1 MTSLFDVG
9 KSAIQAYRQSLA
21 VTGQNIANINTE
33 GYMRR
38 EANLQE
44 VTASQGGITSIANQA
59 GLGVRVANIKRSFD
73 AFLTDSKLAANA
85 NFQRMDSYVKQL
97 EKIEAALL
105 PADSDLGTQI
115 GNFFR
120 SLGDV
125 SAAPSD
131 LAPRVVALE
140 QGRSLAAA
148 FNSTFLQLD
157 NFKKATIAQM
167 QDAMEGIN
175 LLTKELTSVNDRIL
189 SSGQSGKAPNSFLD
203 LRDRL
208 VQDISSMADISV
220 SYTDRGVAN
229 LTMGSSGA
237 GPSLVDGN
245 TRTQLGFIERYDRIG
260 GLQIVLNPLSSQTPT
275 SQLSSGIIAGLSEA
289 YAAIDGVVNQ
299 MNQLAV
305 QITTDLNSQHHR
317 GITMDGLH
325 GLDMFSAVN
334 IVAEKNPSN
343 PIEVEAEIIIK
354 DPTILPQNA
363 MTVTYSQ
370 AREVW
375 ELTGPDLVEPI
386 VGKSVLSASGFDV
399 RLTGPAQNGNSFTIV
414 PGKNAA
420 ANMQFLLARPQDIA
434 AASPDLVTAA
444 NANSSDATLEVT
456 RVNPTIYPEKK
467 SLADT
472 LSNSLTAVEAKEFIH
487 DGLVA
492 TIPAG
497 TKSVDIGSFAKQASA
512 KFQLSNLA
520 LQNAT
525 QLSFS
530 RTGSSDNGPH
540 SFNISYAA
548 AYPNDASGKTWED
561 AADIA
566 KLLNSGL
573 FRNAA
578 SQSLSDLGMIA
589 SGNGGSLTITSAE
602 GDFEITGSGIPSV
615 ATGVGVNT
623 AAVSAAVNASDLQIF
638 TREGRHLAGVAFS
651 DAQITEF
658 MTTGN
663 GFDDEAVYS
672 ARYLN
677 DVGNAYRDISMDV
690 SFSGGM
696 YALEIGSNGSAPV
709 LSQGSS
715 ILPANTTTAYNL
727 TVDLAQG
734 NSHNISI
741 DSGASAASAAAAMN
755 AVLQNTGIRAEPETR
770 VEFFDFQNNG
780 VVTFDLEAT
789 NRLPVQISAD
799 VTPANLANLALAINK
814 VTADTGVSA
823 VTSPDNSRIILVS
836 DAGEDIAI
844 SNLSN
849 TSPAF
854 FGRMVDDDGVA
865 LSTPVGTVSAS
876 GNFKDILQSTN
887 VVSDA
892 LLSGATVTTNSA
904 AGSGADLNL
913 TRSSSGAYS
922 VSITSGGSGGA
933 NPYAVGDIFT
943 VDGTAVGGSSTTHDV
958 TITVTSIDANGV
970 ITGATATGFA
980 PGLSQAQTTI
990 TPTISSGLGAGAS
1003 FDITMIDG
1011 VATVAVN
1018 AVGNGY
1024 DIGDTITIPGSI
1036 IGGTDG
1042 ANDLTLSIETLSPNS
1057 VVGFGSVVSGNTID
1071 TARFSGGIKLLSSE
1085 SFSIT
1090 TSSGTTNAAQDNA
1103 IGGFANVKSNATG
1116 DTKLVTFDVNTT
1128 LESGGSALDGLRAI
1142 APNATYGITVP
1153 TSRSDVT
1160 FSANVNAHELSV
1172 ISADSVNQVLI
1183 KELRDQAPLV
1193 SLSAGATASARQV
1206 VSYSFQRTEAVVPAD
1221 DTVTLQINGTSI
1233 AVDLN
1238 DIDGLGNAAST
1249 AADVTTAIVTAV
1261 NNANIGITASTT
1273 ASAPNYG
1280 VELTA
1285 DKAGDVFTVDAFRFN
1300 DLNEAVAQ
1308 TQFSLQSETAARS
1321 LPADGTSV
1329 AVNLGSQIYQLKMQ
1343 DGEVV
1348 VSGPEAGR
1356 VTAYF
1361 DNNSRLQIFGGGSL
1375 SGVPLTLVSDTQISG
1390 NSTGA
1395 ASFGLTSATTRLA
1408 GQLITL
1414 SSGMDDLSLKFND
1427 VDVAVSLSMAGAV
1440 TTNPSTVSGLTLRW
1454 EAATATTGRL
1464 IAEYDSAQNTLGVNG
1479 PINALGFKTAD
1490 REISLDGGA
1499 IKIQSTDNASFAVSA
1514 TATSIAGTRIM
1525 LDNLPYEDLL
1535 VFTTGGGARSIA
1547 AEYGLPVAAQD
1558 MTTYEIR
1565 SIGDTGNMIEIWD
1578 ADTGHSIATRV
1589 VSGDRQTNYGSFLFT
1604 LRGRAEDGD
1613 KFTLQQDAAGTGDS
1627 RNLDLIIAMQTGNQ
1641 GDAGKMGFQEM
1652 FGAMI
1657 AGVGSSLR
1665 SGKIAA
1671 EVQEENLMAA
1681 KEAEAE
1687 FSGVN
1692 LDTEAAALLE
1702 YQQAYQ
1708 ASARILS
1715 TARELFQSLM
1725 DVV

>member
-97 EKIEAALL
+97 EKIETALL
-105 PADSDLGTQI
+105 PSDADLGTQI

-157 NFKKATIAQM
+157 NFKRATTAQM
-167 QDAMEGIN
+167 QDAMDGIN

-189 SSGQSGKAPNSFLD
+189 SSGQSGKSPNSFLD

-208 VQDISSMADISV
+208 VQDISAMADISV

-289 YAAIDGVVNQ
+289 YAAIDAVVNQ

-354 DPTILPQNA
+354 DPTILPQTA

-386 VGKSVLSASGFDV
+386 VGTSVLSASGFDI

-444 NANSSDATLEVT
+444 NENSSDATLEVT

-487 DGLVA
+487 DGFVA

-497 TKSVDIGSFAKQASA
+497 TKSVDIGSFSKQASA

-530 RTGSSDNGPH
+530 RTGSSDNGLH

-589 SGNGGSLTITSAE
+589 SGNGGSLTITTAE
-602 GDFEITGSGIPSV
+602 GDFEITGSGVPSV

-663 GFDDEAVYS
+663 GFDDEAVYN

-677 DVGNAYRDISMDV
+677 DVRDAYRDISMNV

-715 ILPANTTTAYNL
+715 ILPSNTTTAYNL

-734 NSHNISI
+734 NSHNIPI
-741 DSGASAASAAAAMN
+741 DNGASAASAAAAMN

-799 VTPANLANLALAINK
+799 VTPTNLGNLALAINK
-814 VTADTGVSA
+814 VTADTGVLA
-823 VTSPDNSRIILVS
+823 VTSPDNKRMILVS

-865 LSTPVGTVSAS
+865 LSTDSLVS
-876 GNFKDILQSTN
+876 
-887 VVSDA
+887 
-892 LLSGATVTTNSA
+892 
-904 AGSGADLNL
+904 
-913 TRSSSGAYS
+913 
-922 VSITSGGSGGA
+922 
-933 NPYAVGDIFT
+933 
-943 VDGTAVGGSSTTHDV
+943 
-958 TITVTSIDANGV
+958 
-970 ITGATATGFA
+970 
-980 PGLSQAQTTI
+980 
-990 TPTISSGLGAGAS
+990 
-1003 FDITMIDG
+1003 
-1011 VATVAVN
+1011 
-1018 AVGNGY
+1018 
-1024 DIGDTITIPGSI
+1024 
-1036 IGGTDG
+1036 
-1042 ANDLTLSIETLSPNS
+1042 
-1057 VVGFGSVVSGNTID
+1057 FGSVVSGNTID
-1071 TARFSGGIKLLSSE
+1071 TARFSGGIKLLSSK

-1090 TSSGTTNAAQDNA
+1090 TSSGTTNASQDNA
-1103 IGGFANVKSNATG
+1103 NGGFANVKSNATG

-1172 ISADSVNQVLI
+1172 ISADSVNQALI
-1183 KELRDQAPLV
+1183 TELRNQAPLV

-1206 VSYSFQRTEAVVPAD
+1206 VGYSFQRTEAVVPVD
-1221 DTVTLQINGTSI
+1221 DTVTLQINGKSI

-1329 AVNLGSQIYQLKMQ
+1329 AVNLGSQIYHLKMQ

-1427 VDVAVSLSMAGAV
+1427 VDVLVSVSMAGV
-1440 TTNPSTVSGLTLRW
+1440 ITTNPSTVSGLTLRW

-1490 REISLDGGA
+1490 REISLDGDA

-1535 VFTTGGGARSIA
+1535 VFTTGGGARNIA
-1547 AEYGLPVAAQD
+1547 AAYALPVEAQD

-1627 RNLDLIIAMQTGNQ
+1627 RNLDLIIAMQNGNR

-1652 FGAMI
+1652 FGSMI
-1657 AGVGSSLR
+1657 AGVGSSLQ

-1671 EVQEENLMAA
+1671 QVQEENLMAA

-1725 DVV
+1725 EVV

>member
-97 EKIEAALL
+97 EKIETALL
-105 PADSDLGTQI
+105 PSDADLGTQI

-157 NFKKATIAQM
+157 NFKKATTAQM
-167 QDAMEGIN
+167 QDAMDGIN

-189 SSGQSGKAPNSFLD
+189 SSGQSGKPPNSFLD

-208 VQDISSMADISV
+208 VQDISAMADVSV

-229 LTMGSSGA
+229 LTLGSSGA
-237 GPSLVDGN
+237 GPSLVDGKN
-245 TRTQLGFIERYDRIG
+245 QTQLGFIERYDRIG
-260 GLQIVLNPLSSQTPT
+260 GLQIILNPLSSQTPT
-275 SQLSSGIIAGLSEA
+275 SQLSAGIIAGLSEA
-289 YAAIDGVVNQ
+289 YAVIDGVVNQ

-325 GLDMFSAVN
+325 GLDMFSAINV
-334 IVAEKNPSN
+334 VAEKNPSN
-343 PIEVEAEIIIK
+343 PIEVEAEIVIK
-354 DPTILPQNA
+354 DPTILPQTA

-386 VGKSVLSASGFDV
+386 TGRSVISTSGFDI

-456 RVNPTIYPEKK
+456 RVNPPMYPERKL
-467 SLADT
+467 LADT
-472 LSNSLTAVEAKEFIH
+472 LSNSLTAVEATEFIH
-487 DGLVA
+487 DGLVT

-497 TKSVDIGSFAKQASA
+497 TKNVDIGSFTQQASA

-561 AADIA
+561 SAEIA

-573 FRNAA
+573 FRSA
-578 SQSLSDLGMIA
+578 SNQSLFDLGMIA
-589 SGNGGSLTITSAE
+589 SGSGGSLTITSAE
-602 GDFEITGSGIPSV
+602 GDFEISGSGVPSI

-623 AAVSAAVNASDLQIF
+623 AAVSAAVDASDLQIF

-715 ILPANTTTAYNL
+715 ILPSNTTTAYNL

-734 NSHNISI
+734 NSHDISI
-741 DSGASAASAAAAMN
+741 DSGASAASATAAIN
-755 AVLQNTGIRAEPETR
+755 AVLQNTGIRAEAETR
-770 VEFFDFQNNG
+770 VEFFDFQNSG

-799 VTPANLANLALAINK
+799 VTPTNLANLALAINK
-814 VTADTGVSA
+814 VAVDTGVSA
-823 VTSPDNSRIILVS
+823 VTSLDNKRIILVS
-836 DAGEDIAI
+836 DVGEDIAI

-854 FGRMVDDDGVA
+854 SGRMIDDDGVG

-876 GNFKDILQSTN
+876 GNFKDILTSTN

-892 LLSGATVTTNSA
+892 LVAGVTVSTNTDAGA
-904 AGSGADLNL
+904 GADLSL
-913 TRSSSGAYS
+913 TRDVSGAYS
-922 VSITSGGSGGA
+922 VSIANGGSGIIS
-933 NPYAVGDIFT
+933 PYVVGDTFN
-943 VDGTAVGGSSTTHDV
+943 VDGTLVGGSSTTHDV

-980 PGLSQAQTTI
+980 PGISQAQTTI
-990 TPTISSGLGAGAS
+990 TPTTTSGFGSGAS
-1003 FDITMIDG
+1003 FDITMVDG
-1011 VATVAVN
+1011 VAAVAVN

-1024 DIGDTITIPGSI
+1024 DVGDTITILGSA

-1042 ANDLTLSIETLSPNS
+1042 VNDLTLNIATLSS
-1057 VVGFGSVVSGNTID
+1057 DSMVSFGSLVSGNTID

-1090 TSSGTTNAAQDNA
+1090 TSSGTTNAGQDNA
-1103 IGGFANVKSNATG
+1103 IGGFANVKSNVTG

-1153 TSRSDVT
+1153 TSRSDIT
-1160 FSANVNAHELSV
+1160 FSANVNSHELSV
-1172 ISADSVNQVLI
+1172 ISGDSVNQMLV

-1206 VSYSFQRTEAVVPAD
+1206 VSYSFQRTEDVVPAD
-1221 DTVTLQINGTSI
+1221 DNVNLQINGTVI
-1233 AVDLN
+1233 AVDLD
-1238 DIDGLGNAAST
+1238 DIDGFGNAAST
-1249 AADVTTAIVTAV
+1249 AEDVTTAIVTAV
-1261 NNANIGITASTT
+1261 NNANIGVT
-1273 ASAPNYG
+1273 ASATVSAPDYG

-1285 DKAGDVFTVDAFRFN
+1285 DNAGEIFTVDAFSFN
-1300 DLNEAVAQ
+1300 DLNETVTQ

-1321 LPADGTSV
+1321 LPIDGTSV
-1329 AVNLGSQIYQLKMQ
+1329 AVKLGSQIYQLEMQ

-1348 VSGPEAGR
+1348 VSGPEAER

-1361 DNNSRLQIFGGGSL
+1361 DQDSRLQIFGGGSL
-1375 SGVPLTLVSDTQISG
+1375 SGAPLSLVSDAQISG
-1390 NSTGA
+1390 NSIGA

-1414 SSGMDDLSLKFND
+1414 ESDMDDLSLNFND
-1427 VDVAVSLSMAGAV
+1427 VDVAVSLSVAGDV
-1440 TTNPSTVSGLTLRW
+1440 TTDPSTVSGLTLRW
-1454 EAATATTGRL
+1454 EAATETTGRL
-1464 IAEYDSAQNTLGVNG
+1464 IAEYDSAQNTLSINV
-1479 PINALGFKTAD
+1479 PINALGYKTAD
-1490 REISLDGGA
+1490 REISLQGDA
-1499 IKIQSTDNASFAVSA
+1499 IKVQSTDNKSFAVTA
-1514 TATSIAGTRIM
+1514 TATSIAGARIK
-1525 LDNLPYEDLL
+1525 LDDLPYEDLL

-1547 AEYGLPVAAQD
+1547 AEYALPVEAQD
-1558 MTTYEIR
+1558 ITTYEIR

-1578 ADTGHSIATRV
+1578 SDTGHSIATRV

-1604 LRGRAEDGD
+1604 LRGRSEDGD

-1627 RNLDLIIAMQTGNQ
+1627 RNLDLIIGLQNSS
-1641 GDAGKMGFQEM
+1641 DAEKMGFQEM
-1652 FGAMI
+1652 FGVMI
-1657 AGVGSSLR
+1657 ADIGSSLR

-1671 EVQEENLMAA
+1671 QVQEENLMAA

-1692 LDTEAAALLE
+1692 LDSEAAALLE

-1725 DVV
+1725 EVV